1 MQSRFGGHTFKLG
14 SGKAS
19 DENLPEDQSLDNL
32 LDNYAIKAD
41 GFSYLSS
48 YQMKPEFMGSYENYH

>member
-1 MQSRFGGHTFKLG
+1 MNPIKFMQSRFGGHTYKLG

-32 LDNYAIKAD
+32 LDNYAIKSP
-41 GFSYLSS
+41 FTITVSIL
-48 YQMKPEFMGSYENYH
+48 KNRLI